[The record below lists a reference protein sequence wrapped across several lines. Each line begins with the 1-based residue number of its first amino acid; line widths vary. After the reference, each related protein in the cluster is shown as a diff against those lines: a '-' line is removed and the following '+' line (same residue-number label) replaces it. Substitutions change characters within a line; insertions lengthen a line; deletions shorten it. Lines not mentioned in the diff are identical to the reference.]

1 MFLTE
6 LDEEVKEQLDVEV
19 KEPIRDVTS
28 IKEENSLALSVE
40 NDLTASSNNVTN
52 APTEHPAAPNVS
64 TSVDVESLTIAPADD
79 ADVTRNVRKV
89 SPSKVAPRPS
99 IVKRKSSL
107 SSKVALQKP
116 ISSAKKTEKMKTGGR
131 SSTKGNE

>member
-6 LDEEVKEQLDVEV
+6 LDVEV
-19 KEPIRDVTS
+19 KEPPRDVTS
-28 IKEENSLALSVE
+28 IEEESSLALSVE
-40 NDLTASSNNVTN
+40 NDLTALSNNVTN

-64 TSVDVESLTIAPADD
+64 TSVDVEPLTIAPADD
-79 ADVTRNVRKV
+79 ADVTGNVRKV
-89 SPSKVAPRPS
+89 SPSKVAPRPP

-116 ISSAKKTEKMKTGGR
+116 NSSSKKTDKMKTGGK
-131 SSTKGNE
+131 SNTKGNE